1 MKKAIAETRFK
12 VFIENA
18 RLLSEQE
25 ISEMPEEKRS
35 GASQKYGLWIEVAC
49 PEGTCSVDKD
59 KITLPASGLTEKE
72 TKGVWLRLFCPGNQC
87 AIEETTDLP

>member
-25 ISEMPEEKRS
+25 ISEMPEENAVARHRIWTMDRS
-35 GASQKYGLWIEVAC
+35 GL
-49 PEGTCSVDKD
+49 
-59 KITLPASGLTEKE
+59 SG
-72 TKGVWLRLFCPGNQC
+72 RHLFSR
-87 AIEETTDLP
+87 

>member
-1 MKKAIAETRFK
+1 MKKGISEARFK

-25 ISEMPEEKRS
+25 ISEMPEEKRK
-35 GASQKYGLWIEVAC
+35 GASKKYGLWIEVVC
-49 PEGTCSVDKD
+49 PDGTCSVDRE

-72 TKGVWLRLFCPGNQC
+72 TKGVWLSLFCPGDQC
-87 AIEETTDLP
+87 AIEDTTDLP

>member
-1 MKKAIAETRFK
+1 MKKEIAKTRFK
-12 VFIENA
+12 VFIEDA

-25 ISEMPEEKRS
+25 ISRLPEEKRS
-35 GASQKYGLWIEVAC
+35 GASQKQGLWVEVDC

-59 KITLPASGLTEKE
+59 KITLPASGVTEKE
-72 TKGVWLRLFCPGNQC
+72 TRGVWLKLFCPDNQC